1 MKITTR
7 EDATSHGRFALARC
21 VQRAR
26 CWPTGKVAPHLRVL
40 QERSGTSIRTLVTA
54 GLFLGGLTTSSSV
67 PAQEARAPETPPPF
81 FAILKA
87 QDSLAEGVTIGGRTQ
102 DRLVLES
109 GGLDYRFIE
118 YPWWHQA
125 RITFDLNKALD
136 IEAVVATMRAAKAA
150 LRQACGDSTL
160 ELTAAE
166 QPIGGFVLGQ
176 RTDGFISASY
186 KRLHAEGLVGTFSCR
201 VKGAQDGPP
210 WRIQWES
217 GNRNPF
223 AVIPPNEWRF
233 LIEGVS
239 AEAFARHRLRFD
251 AHQSATDAMRA
262 NVSIGAKVQVMVD
275 DVPAAVL
282 AKSRQPDNAR
292 KRPYAVCALV
302 TGLNAPLAQVQVQQ
316 DTYMIPIQKLF
327 PAGRQAT
334 ASELWQYLAQNAP
347 AQLACLI

>member
-26 CWPTGKVAPHLRVL
+26 CWPTGKVAPHLPVL

-54 GLFLGGLTTSSSV
+54 GLFFGGLPTSSSV
-67 PAQEARAPETPPPF
+67 PAQEARAPETPPSF
-81 FAILKA
+81 FAILQA
-87 QDSLAEGVTIGGRTQ
+87 QDPLAEGVTIGGRTQ
-102 DRLVLES
+102 DRLVIES

-118 YPWWHQA
+118 YPWWHQV
-125 RITFDLNKALD
+125 RVTFDLNK
-136 IEAVVATMRAAKAA
+136 VVDTEVVLATMRAAKAA
-150 LRQACGDSTL
+150 LRQACGNGAL

-166 QPIGGFVLGQ
+166 QPIGGFALGQ

-201 VKGAQDGPP
+201 AQGAQAGPP
-210 WRIQWES
+210 WRIQWDS
-217 GNRNPF
+217 GNRSPF
-223 AVIPPNEWRF
+223 TVIPPNEWRF
-233 LIEGVS
+233 LIEGLS
-239 AEAFARHRLRFD
+239 AEAFALHRLRFD
-251 AHQSATDAMRA
+251 AHQRATDAMRA
-262 NVSIGAKVQVMVD
+262 NVGIGVKVQIMAD
-275 DVPAAVL
+275 DVPVLLL
-282 AKSRQPDNAR
+282 AKNKQPDNAR

-302 TGLNAPLAQVQVQQ
+302 TGLNAPLVQVQVQL
-316 DTYMIPIQKLF
+316 DTFMIPIQKVF